1 MPRNDDKDHEYH
13 LARFS
18 GVRGDAFN
26 TWEKSAREFLEAEFL
41 KDDDHSLWDVIQEL
55 DQGSAH
61 GPPIPAAGPAQNS
74 AIRRRLK
81 RQLTLKKTLSQAQ
94 DDQRLREMII
104 NIPLGNNLTND
115 AAGHGVGKRAW
126 LLLETECKA
135 PMTALE
141 KRLIFV
147 RYNKATI
154 RSLVGY
160 KATSVTDF
168 ARALNSIM
176 YELPAADQLGDTPRA
191 EKILECIA
199 AEPPKSYKLK
209 PTASS

>member
-1 MPRNDDKDHEYH
+1 
-13 LARFS
+13 
-18 GVRGDAFN
+18 
-26 TWEKSAREFLEAEFL
+26 
-41 KDDDHSLWDVIQEL
+41 
-55 DQGSAH
+55 
-61 GPPIPAAGPAQNS
+61 
-74 AIRRRLK
+74 
-81 RQLTLKKTLSQAQ
+81 
-94 DDQRLREMII
+94 MII

>member
-74 AIRRRLK
+74 AIRRRLCADSSANSPSRRPYRK
-81 RQLTLKKTLSQAQ
+81 RKTTSA
-94 DDQRLREMII
+94 
-104 NIPLGNNLTND
+104 
-115 AAGHGVGKRAW
+115 
-126 LLLETECKA
+126 C
-135 PMTALE
+135 
-141 KRLIFV
+141 V
-147 RYNKATI
+147 R
-154 RSLVGY
+154 
-160 KATSVTDF
+160 
-168 ARALNSIM
+168 
-176 YELPAADQLGDTPRA
+176 
-191 EKILECIA
+191 
-199 AEPPKSYKLK
+199 
-209 PTASS
+209 